1 MQATTS
7 SVAARHARHSMAA
20 KSHGLEV
27 DCASTRKHFSICDTR
42 AARSRSDGILE
53 SNNDERAWVG

>member
-1 MQATTS
+1 
-7 SVAARHARHSMAA
+7 MAA